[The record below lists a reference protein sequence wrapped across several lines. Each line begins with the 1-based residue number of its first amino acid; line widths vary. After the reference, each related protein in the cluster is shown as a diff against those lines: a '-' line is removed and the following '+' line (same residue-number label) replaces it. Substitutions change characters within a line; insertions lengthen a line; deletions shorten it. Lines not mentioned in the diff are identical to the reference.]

1 MSSHFVLTIG
11 FLDHRYHGRR
21 DGGEPEWPP
30 SPLRVFQSLI
40 AAAARMNYGT
50 LSSQAS
56 AALQWL
62 QQQSAPI
69 ILAPSG
75 VSSTS
80 SYRLSVPN
88 NAMDIVAKA
97 WCRGNDTNTGD
108 ANPATHRTMKSIRPT
123 HLVGGDTVYYLW
135 PVNDPIP
142 LEVNDYLQLLC
153 DMARNIQVLGWGIDM
168 VVGNS
173 SILTDDEV
181 TDLHGERWLPH
192 AKDGSQGLRV
202 PFKGTLEDLQSRHQ
216 GFLARLENNTF
227 TPPPPLTVYDKFN
240 YRRAIDP
247 PRRSVAAFSLLKV
260 DASGFRAFDT
270 VKWALSVAGMTRHA
284 VKFAAQ
290 CAGWPNEM
298 INACILGHGG
308 TLGESDQGPRR
319 FAYIPLPSIEGRGE
333 GAPVVGSV
341 RRVMITSFYED
352 CDDKID
358 WVRRALSGQV
368 LVKDADNRSEKG
380 PVALLALLQSSDK
393 VIQSYLRPSTT
404 WATVTPVVLP
414 GYDDPAHFRRRIKN
428 GVTAEEQ
435 KRLSLNLEQRI
446 DGLLRKAIVQ
456 AGFSK
461 VLAQNALI
469 DWRKVGYWRGGDLAD
484 RYGVPDHLHRY
495 PRFHVKITWCD
506 EQQRPLSINGPLC
519 IGGGKF
525 YGLGLFAPM
534 PD

>member
-1 MSSHFVLTIG
+1 MSSHFVLSIG
-11 FLDHRYHGRR
+11 FLDGRFHGRK
-21 DGGEPEWPP
+21 DGEKPEWPP
-30 SPLRVFQSLI
+30 SPLRAFQALI
-40 AAAARMNYGT
+40 AAAARMNFGT
-50 LSSQAS
+50 LSSRTS

-69 ILAPSG
+69 ILASPG
-75 VSSTS
+75 VSSVS

-97 WCRGNDTNTGD
+97 WCHGNDTNSGD

-135 PVNDPIP
+135 PINDQVS
-142 LEVNDYLQLLC
+142 LEVNDHLQLLG
-153 DMARNIQVLGWGIDM
+153 DMARNIHVLGWGIDM
-168 VVGNS
+168 VVGNG
-173 SILTDDEV
+173 SILNDEEV
-181 TDLHGERWLPH
+181 NDLLGERWLPH
-192 AKDGSQGLRV
+192 AKEGSHGLRV
-202 PFKGTLEDLQSRHQ
+202 PVNGTLEDLQSRHQ

-247 PRRSVAAFSLLKV
+247 PRRTVATFSLLNE

-284 VKFAAQ
+284 AKLAAK
-290 CAGWPNEM
+290 CAGWSNELV
-298 INACILGHGG
+298 NVCILGHGG
-308 TLGESDQGPRR
+308 KLGETGQGSQR
-319 FAYIPLPSIEGRGE
+319 FAYIPLPSIEGRGD

-341 RRVMITSFYED
+341 RRVMITSFDED

-368 LVKDADNRSEKG
+368 LVKDADNRGEKR
-380 PVALLALLQSSDK
+380 PVALLSLLPSSDK

-414 GYDDPAHFRRRIKN
+414 GYDDPAHFRRRLKN
-428 GVTAEEQ
+428 GVNAEEQ
-435 KRLSLNLEQRI
+435 KRLLLNLEERI

-461 VLAQNALI
+461 VLAQSALI

-484 RYGVPDHLHRY
+484 RYGVPDHLQRY
-495 PRFHVKITWCD
+495 PRYHVKITWRD
-506 EQQRPLSINGPLC
+506 GQQKPISINGPLC

-525 YGLGLFAPM
+525 YGLGLFAPL